1 MDDGISS
8 DDRSSLISTWKN
20 KDGSEL
26 HLDLRAFIGT
36 GGEPY
41 AIIMRHLAD
50 VKGSDIL
57 VVHAP
62 FEPKPLE
69 MQAKQMGFVT
79 RLYREGVDHYC
90 LEFKM
95 PLNTLGS

>member
-1 MDDGISS
+1 MGLDNCMSS
-8 DDRSSLISTWKN
+8 EGQNSLISTWKD
-20 KDGSEL
+20 KGDSEL
-26 HLDLRAFIGT
+26 HLDLRAFIEA

-50 VKGSDIL
+50 SNGSVVL

-69 MQAKQMGFVT
+69 MQAKQMGYAT
-79 RLYREGVDHYC
+79 RLYREGVDHFC
-90 LEFKM
+90 LELK
-95 PLNTLGS
+95 SS